1 MQQLSEGTLLQG
13 GKYKIEKMLLHPLK
27 RFRGRISCLQ
37 KAKRG
42 DIYTYRATRL
52 GCSICVKYFL

>member
-13 GKYKIEKMLLHPLK
+13 GKYKIEKMLLRPLK

-37 KAKRG
+37 KEGTFTHTEQPDWVAL
-42 DIYTYRATRL
+42 Y
-52 GCSICVKYFL
+52 V